1 MVILPLGARALD
13 EAEAALAEGRVVALP
28 TDTVYGLAVDA
39 FHPGATERLFAAK
52 RRPHDVDL
60 PVLVASPDD
69 VHRLAADVP
78 PFAQQLMERWWPGP
92 LTLVL
97 RRRPHLDVDLGARH
111 DTVGVRCPASD
122 LVCDLAAR
130 IGPLATTSA
139 NRHGEPTPTTALGV
153 AAVFDDRDVAVVI
166 DGGACDGA
174 PSTVVDVTGDEPVV
188 LREGALPRDAF
199 LRV

>member
-1 MVILPLGARALD
+1 MVIVPLGARGLDSAATAL
-13 EAEAALAEGRVVALP
+13 LEGQVVALP

-52 RRPHDVDL
+52 RRPHDVEL
-60 PVLVASPDD
+60 PVLIATPED

-78 PFAQQLMERWWPGP
+78 PYAAALIERWWPGP

-97 RRRPHLDVDLGARH
+97 RRRPHLAVDLGTRH

-122 LVCDLAAR
+122 VVCELAAR

-139 NRHGEPTPTTALGV
+139 NRHGEPTPASALGV
-153 AAVFDDRDVAVVI
+153 AGVFGDGEVAVVV
-166 DGGACDGA
+166 DGGVCSGE
-174 PSTVVDVTGDEPVV
+174 PSTVVDVTGESPVV
-188 LREGALPRDAF
+188 LRAGAVPASAF
-199 LRV
+199 SRV

>member
-1 MVILPLGARALD
+1 MVILPLGPRALD
-13 EAEAALAEGRVVALP
+13 EAAAALVEGRVVALP

-69 VHRLAADVP
+69 VQRLAADVP
-78 PFAQQLMERWWPGP
+78 PFARALMDRWWPGP

-122 LVCDLAAR
+122 VVRELAAR

-139 NRHGEPTPTTALGV
+139 NRHGEPTPATALGV
-153 AAVFDDRDVAVVI
+153 AAVFEDGEVAVVV
-166 DGGACDGA
+166 DGGPCGGT
-174 PSTVVDVTGDEPVV
+174 PSTVLDVTDGEPRI
-188 LREGALPRDAF
+188 LREGAIGRDAL